1 MEEEEFTYTAHA
13 QCAVHMEELR
23 DNVTDITDAGNQTLL
38 ILNNEHVGKETLHEG
53 NESLLYSI
61 FMKWWK
67 FSQMRIYGGGGFY
80 CSKSLF

>member
-23 DNVTDITDAGNQTLL
+23 DNVTDIIDAGNQSLL
-38 ILNNEHVGKETLHEG
+38 ILNNKHVGKETLHEG

-67 FSQMRIYGGGGFY
+67 FSQMRIYGGVGFY